1 MCKSL
6 NEIDD
11 EILAILE
18 PENIE
23 SNVSESM
30 GIMESVHE
38 ILAEITLKLENMR
51 LEDFWSFERGDN
63 KILNTKLPKL
73 EFLVLNG
80 NPLEQQSFMT
90 SLTFRFTKIKP

>member
-6 NEIDD
+6 NEIND

-23 SNVSESM
+23 SDVSDNM
-30 GIMESVHE
+30 GIMEPVHE
-38 ILAEITLKLENMR
+38 ILAEITLKLKNMR
-51 LEDFWSFERGDN
+51 FEDSEQSFERGDN

-73 EFLVLNG
+73 EFPVFKG
-80 NPLEQQSFMT
+80 NPLE
-90 SLTFRFTKIKP
+90 